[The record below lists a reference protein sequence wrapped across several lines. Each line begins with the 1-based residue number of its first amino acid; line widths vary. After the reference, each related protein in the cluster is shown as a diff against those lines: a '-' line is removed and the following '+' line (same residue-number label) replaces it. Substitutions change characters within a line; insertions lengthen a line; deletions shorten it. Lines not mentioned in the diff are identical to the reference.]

1 MLSRGGYD
9 ALIGFWTSVAGSPV
23 LSKPLLSS
31 LKQAMTGYEDKIFIK
46 YIQIVMM
53 CKFYNIKI
61 ENIKNNFELIESQI
75 INIDDIVKNYDLHFS
90 NIKEIDNSIKGI
102 LNYNLRSFLDI

>member
-1 MLSRGGYD
+1 
-9 ALIGFWTSVAGSPV
+9 
-23 LSKPLLSS
+23 
-31 LKQAMTGYEDKIFIK
+31 
-46 YIQIVMM
+46 MM

-102 LNYNLRSFLDI
+102 LNYNLRSFWIFSQYLSILLNRMLHGIYHQSQF